1 MNDLFFKVL
10 LAVITALIGVIVNQA
25 IPYLKGKYAEAEAKV
40 RQTKWSWAMDVAD
53 AAVRAVE
60 QTAAEAIHG
69 NGKKDLAK
77 QFVKSALEQAGV
89 KMTDYQIDTLI
100 EAAVQAMNA
109 DTIKIE
115 EPVLDDVEDP
125 EEEENTDTE

>member
-1 MNDLFFKVL
+1 MMNQIVYNVL

-60 QTAAEAIHG
+60 QTASEAIHG

-100 EAAVQAMNA
+100 EAAVQAMNSEA
-109 DTIKIE
+109 ANE
-115 EPVLDDVEDP
+115 SM
-125 EEEENTDTE
+125 

>member
-69 NGKKDLAK
+69 NEKKDLAK
-77 QFVKSALEQAGV
+77 QFVQSALEQAGV

-109 DTIKIE
+109 QAITIE

-125 EEEENTDTE
+125 EEKKDGE

>member
-25 IPYLKGKYAEAEAKV
+25 VPYLRKKYEESEAKV
-40 RQTKWSWAMDVAD
+40 RQTRWAWTMDIAD
-53 AAVRAVE
+53 AAVRSVE
-60 QTAAEAIHG
+60 QTASEAIHG

-109 DTIKIE
+109 QAITIE

>member
-100 EAAVQAMNA
+100 EAAVQVMNA
-109 DTIKIE
+109 DAIKIE
-115 EPVLDDVEDP
+115 EPANIVAEGP
-125 EEEENTDTE
+125 TEEEGD

>member
-1 MNDLFFKVL
+1 MNELIFNVL
-10 LAVITALIGVIVNQA
+10 LAVITALVGIVVKQL
-25 IPYLKGKYAEAEAKV
+25 IPYLKAKQTETTAKL
-40 RQTKWSWAMDVAD
+40 RQTKWSWTADIID

-60 QTAAEAIHG
+60 QTAKGAIHG
-69 NGKKDLAK
+69 EDKKQAAMAYT
-77 QFVKSALEQAGV
+77 KSVLQKSGITMFDEQ
-89 KMTDYQIDTLI
+89 ISTLI

-109 DTIKIE
+109 QAITIE